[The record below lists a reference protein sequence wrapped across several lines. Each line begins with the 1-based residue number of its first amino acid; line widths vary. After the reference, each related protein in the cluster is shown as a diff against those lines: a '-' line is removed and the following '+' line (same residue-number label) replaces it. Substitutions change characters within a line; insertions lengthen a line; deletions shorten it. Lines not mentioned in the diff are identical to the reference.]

1 MSDIRVMVNVHFLHF
16 ATLLLVLLHA
26 GFDAEEEAEL
36 RKAYSQERCKR
47 QV

>member
-1 MSDIRVMVNVHFLHF
+1 MSDIRVMIDVHFLHF
-16 ATLLLVLLHA
+16 AALLFVLLHA
-26 GFDAEEEAEL
+26 GLDAEEEAEL